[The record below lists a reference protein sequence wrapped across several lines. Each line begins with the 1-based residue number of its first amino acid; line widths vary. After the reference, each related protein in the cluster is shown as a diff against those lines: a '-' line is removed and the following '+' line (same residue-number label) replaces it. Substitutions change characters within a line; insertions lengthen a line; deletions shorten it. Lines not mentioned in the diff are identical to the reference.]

1 MLTIN
6 GQILLP
12 RILCKNP
19 LTYAHLVSLLKMP
32 DANYNFG
39 EILLKA
45 IGGKAAWL
53 PAQQGNNL
61 GKRGDLVAQSG
72 KTILRNQVL

>member
-45 IGGKAAWL
+45 IGGKAA
-53 PAQQGNNL
+53 
-61 GKRGDLVAQSG
+61 
-72 KTILRNQVL
+72 